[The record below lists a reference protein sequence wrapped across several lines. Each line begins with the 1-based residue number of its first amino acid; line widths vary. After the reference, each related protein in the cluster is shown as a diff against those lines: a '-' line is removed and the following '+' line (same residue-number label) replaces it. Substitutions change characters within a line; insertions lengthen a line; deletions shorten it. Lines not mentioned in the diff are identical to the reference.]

1 MGRIH
6 QLDHATSDGIAAGEV
21 VERPSSVVKELVEN
35 SIDAGATMITA
46 EIMNGG
52 ISLIRITDDGCGM
65 DEEDARLAFSCHA
78 TSKLMTLD
86 DLFSLHT
93 MGFRGEALSSISAAS
108 RVTLRTREPGSD
120 TGTEVVLE
128 AGNILKVTPAGGP
141 SGTSVQVRDL
151 FFNLPARYKF
161 LKKDATESQYI
172 AQLMERFALIRP
184 DISFR
189 LISQGKE
196 ILHSPG
202 NNDPAAALFSVY
214 GKDIVKEC
222 IPVEEDFGDLHFSGF
237 IGKPEIARGN
247 RGEQTVYINDR
258 IIRSKTISSAIDE
271 AYKTMLMKGR
281 YAFLVLSVRIPSH
294 LVDVNVHPQKAE
306 VRFWNDGE
314 VFRAVYHVIHN
325 ALLSVNH
332 VHAFRGAST
341 EEPAVPHENPVAGPE
356 AVLPAAS
363 AEDSRLS
370 ETVRKPGSSAE
381 MLDTIITGTRE
392 KENVLYSDRKKGN
405 AAYPLQTYLSVK
417 EIMPAPP
424 AADPESMAANPASS
438 EGCAVSAEET
448 AVTSQETASA
458 AERNRADSRPYGFA
472 IEDLVR
478 ARIVGV
484 LFSTYIILELNEGMI
499 LLDQHAAHEKI
510 LFEKLHAEYSRDKGK
525 TVPSQLMLTPVILS
539 FTPSDMLFVLENDSL
554 LRSTGFAYEPMGDKE
569 IILREVPAVY
579 GKLNPEQAF
588 RETMDY
594 LRRETPKT
602 DEERLLLLAT
612 TACKAAVKGH
622 DHLAEIEIRGL
633 IADLIKLKNP
643 YHCPH
648 GRPILIRISQK
659 DLEKEF
665 KRIV

>member
-35 SIDAGATMITA
+35 SIDAGATIITA

-52 ISLIRITDDGCGM
+52 IALIRITDNGCGM
-65 DEEDARLAFSCHA
+65 DEEDARLAFTCHA
-78 TSKLMTLD
+78 TSKLQTLE

-108 RVTLRTREPGSD
+108 RVTLRTRQPGAD
-120 TGTEVVLE
+120 VGTEVVLE
-128 AGNILKVTPAGGP
+128 AGQILRVAPAGGP
-141 SGTSVQVRDL
+141 PGTSVQVNDL

-161 LKKDATESQYI
+161 LKKDATEAQYI
-172 AQLMERFALIRP
+172 AQLVERFALIRP

-196 ILHSPG
+196 LFHSPG
-202 NNDPAAALFSVY
+202 NNDPAASLFSVY
-214 GKDIVKEC
+214 GKDIVKDC
-222 IPVEEDFGDLHFSGF
+222 IPIEEDYNDLHFSGF

-258 IIRSKTISSAIDE
+258 IIRSKTITSAIDE

-325 ALLSVNH
+325 SLLSVNH
-332 VHAFRGAST
+332 VHAFHKGQD
-341 EEPAVPHENPVAGPE
+341 EEPSTLKNVQSTLNEAPFTLNEVPASSVIPE
-356 AVLPAAS
+356 KASPAAAMS
-363 AEDSRLS
+363 
-370 ETVRKPGSSAE
+370 GQNSSAQK
-381 MLDTIITGTRE
+381 LDTIIAGTRD
-392 KENVLYSDRKKGN
+392 KENVLYSDRKKGSIS
-405 AAYPLQTYLSVK
+405 YPVQTYLSVK
-417 EIMPAPP
+417 EYATGPFSAGL
-424 AADPESMAANPASS
+424 PEK
-438 EGCAVSAEET
+438 ESAQSP
-448 AVTSQETASA
+448 VK
-458 AERNRADSRPYGFA
+458 EREDAKPLSPYGFA
-472 IEDLVR
+472 IEDLIR
-478 ARIVGV
+478 AKIVGV
-484 LFSTYIILELNEGMI
+484 LFSTYIILELDAGMI

-510 LFEKLHAEYSRDKGK
+510 LFEKLLSEHEKQKDKPI
-525 TVPSQLMLTPVILS
+525 PSQPMLTPFIIT
-539 FTPSDMLFVLENDSL
+539 FTPSDMLFL
-554 LRSTGFAYEPMGDKE
+554 LDNEGLIRSIGFSYEPMGDKE
-569 IILREVPAVY
+569 IILREIPSVY
-579 GKLNPEQAF
+579 GSINPEQAF
-588 RETMDY
+588 RMTLD
-594 LRRETPKT
+594 LIRRETPKT
-602 DEERLLLLAT
+602 DEERLLMLAT

-622 DHLAEIEIRGL
+622 DRLAEIEIRGL
-633 IADLIKLKNP
+633 ISDLCKLKNP

>member
-35 SIDAGATMITA
+35 SIDAGATSITA

-65 DEEDARLAFSCHA
+65 DEEDARLAFTCHA
-78 TSKLMTLD
+78 TSKLQTLE

-108 RVTLRTREPGSD
+108 RVTLRTREPGAD
-120 TGTEVVLE
+120 TGTEVILE
-128 AGNILKVTPAGGP
+128 AGRILKAAPAGGP

-161 LKKDATESQYI
+161 LKKDATEAQYI

-189 LISQGKE
+189 LINQGKE
-196 ILHSPG
+196 VLHSPG
-202 NNDPAAALFSVY
+202 NNDPAAALYSVY

-222 IPVEEDFGDLHFSGF
+222 IPVEEDYNDLHFSGF
-237 IGKPEIARGN
+237 VGKPEIARGN
-247 RGEQTVYINDR
+247 RGEQTIYINDR

-281 YAFLVLSVRIPSH
+281 YAFLVLSIRIPSH

-332 VHAFRGAST
+332 VHSFHGASV
-341 EEPAVPHENPVAGPE
+341 EEPAVPKD
-356 AVLPAAS
+356 PAAAS
-363 AEDSRLS
+363 VTGSF
-370 ETVRKPGSSAE
+370 SSAE
-381 MLDTIITGTRE
+381 KLDTIIAGTRE
-392 KENVLYSDRKKGN
+392 KENILYTDRKKGSQP
-405 AAYPLQTYLSVK
+405 YPVQTFLPVK
-417 EIMPAPP
+417 ENIPVSVT
-424 AADPESMAANPASS
+424 ADPVYMPSVQTNS
-438 EGCAVSAEET
+438 AVVHAELPETEPMSAEEIPSPEMSSPESSSPT
-448 AVTSQETASA
+448 QRDVTKPVS
-458 AERNRADSRPYGFA
+458 PYGFA
-472 IEDLVR
+472 IDDLIR

-484 LFSTYIILELNEGMI
+484 LFSTYIILELDTGMI

-510 LFEKLHAEYSRDKGK
+510 LFEKLLAEYTANRNKP
-525 TVPSQLMLTPVILS
+525 VPAQPMLTPEILP
-539 FTPSDMLFVLENDSL
+539 FTSSDMLFIGENEDFI
-554 LRSTGFAYEPMGDKE
+554 RSAGFAFEPMGDRE
-569 IILREVPAVY
+569 ILLREIPAVY
-579 GKLNPEQAF
+579 GNLNPGQAF
-588 RETMDY
+588 RMTLEHF
-594 LRRETPKT
+594 RRETPKT
-602 DEERLLLLAT
+602 DEERLLVLAT

-622 DHLAEIEIRGL
+622 DRLADIEIRGL
-633 IADLIKLKNP
+633 ISDLCKLSNP

>member
-35 SIDAGATMITA
+35 SIDAGATIITA

-52 ISLIRITDDGCGM
+52 IVLIRITDNGCGM
-65 DEEDARLAFSCHA
+65 DEEDARLAFTCHA
-78 TSKLMTLD
+78 TSKLQTLE

-108 RVTLRTREPGSD
+108 RVTLKTRQPGAD
-120 TGTEVVLE
+120 VGTEVVLE
-128 AGNILKVTPAGGP
+128 AGQILRVAPAGGP
-141 SGTSVQVRDL
+141 PGTSVQVNDL

-161 LKKDATESQYI
+161 LKKDATEAQYI
-172 AQLMERFALIRP
+172 AQLIERFALIRP

-196 ILHSPG
+196 LFHSPG

-214 GKDIVKEC
+214 GKDIVKDC
-222 IPVEEDFGDLHFSGF
+222 IPIEEDYNDLHFSGF

-258 IIRSKTISSAIDE
+258 IIRSKTITSAIDE

-325 ALLSVNH
+325 SLLSVNH
-332 VHAFRGAST
+332 VHAFHKGQD
-341 EEPAVPHENPVAGPE
+341 EEPSTLKNVQSTLNEVPFSLDEVPASSVIPENAS
-356 AVLPAAS
+356 PAAVMS
-363 AEDSRLS
+363 
-370 ETVRKPGSSAE
+370 GQISSAQK
-381 MLDTIITGTRE
+381 LDTIIAGTRE
-392 KENVLYSDRKKGN
+392 KENVLYSDRKTGSVS
-405 AAYPLQTYLSVK
+405 YPTQTYLSVK
-417 EIMPAPP
+417 EY
-424 AADPESMAANPASS
+424 
-438 EGCAVSAEET
+438 
-448 AVTSQETASA
+448 A
-458 AERNRADSRPYGFA
+458 AEPVSIGLPEKESAPSPVKEREDAKPLSPYGFA
-472 IEDLVR
+472 IEDLIR
-478 ARIVGV
+478 AKIVGV
-484 LFSTYIILELNEGMI
+484 LFSTYIILELDAGMI

-510 LFEKLHAEYSRDKGK
+510 LFEKLLSEHEKQKDKPI
-525 TVPSQLMLTPVILS
+525 PSQPMLTPFIIT
-539 FTPSDMLFVLENDSL
+539 FTPSDMLFL
-554 LRSTGFAYEPMGDKE
+554 LDNERLIRSIGFSYEPMGDKE
-569 IILREVPAVY
+569 IILREIPSVY
-579 GKLNPEQAF
+579 GSINPEQSF
-588 RETMDY
+588 RMTLD
-594 LRRETPKT
+594 LIRRETPKT
-602 DEERLLLLAT
+602 DEERLLMLAT

-622 DHLAEIEIRGL
+622 DRLAEIEIRGL
-633 IADLIKLKNP
+633 ISDLCKLKNP

>member
-35 SIDAGATMITA
+35 SIDAGATIITA

-52 ISLIRITDDGCGM
+52 IALIRITDNGCGM
-65 DEEDARLAFSCHA
+65 DEEDARLAFTCHA
-78 TSKLMTLD
+78 TSKLQTLE

-108 RVTLRTREPGSD
+108 RVTLRTRQPGAD
-120 TGTEVVLE
+120 VGTEVVLE
-128 AGNILKVTPAGGP
+128 AGQILRVAPAGGP
-141 SGTSVQVRDL
+141 PGTSVQVNDL

-161 LKKDATESQYI
+161 LKKDATEAQYI
-172 AQLMERFALIRP
+172 AQLVERFALIRP

-196 ILHSPG
+196 LFHSPG

-214 GKDIVKEC
+214 GKDIVRDC
-222 IPVEEDFGDLHFSGF
+222 IPIEEDYNDLHFSGF

-258 IIRSKTISSAIDE
+258 IIRSKTITSAIDE

-325 ALLSVNH
+325 SLLSVNH
-332 VHAFRGAST
+332 VHAFHKGQDEETSTLKEAPSTLNEVPASSVIP
-341 EEPAVPHENPVAGPE
+341 EKASPATTMG
-356 AVLPAAS
+356 
-363 AEDSRLS
+363 
-370 ETVRKPGSSAE
+370 GQISSAQK
-381 MLDTIITGTRE
+381 LDTIIAGTRE
-392 KENVLYSDRKKGN
+392 KENVLYSDRKTGSVS
-405 AAYPLQTYLSVK
+405 YPVQTYLSVK
-417 EIMPAPP
+417 EYATGPVSSGLPEKESAPSP
-424 AADPESMAANPASS
+424 
-438 EGCAVSAEET
+438 VK
-448 AVTSQETASA
+448 
-458 AERNRADSRPYGFA
+458 EREDAKPLSPYGFA
-472 IEDLVR
+472 IEDLIR
-478 ARIVGV
+478 AKIVGV
-484 LFSTYIILELNEGMI
+484 LFSTYIILELDAGMI

-510 LFEKLHAEYSRDKGK
+510 LFEKLLSEHEKQKDKPI
-525 TVPSQLMLTPVILS
+525 PSQPMLTPFIIT
-539 FTPSDMLFVLENDSL
+539 FTPSDMLFL
-554 LRSTGFAYEPMGDKE
+554 LDNEELIRSIGFSYETMGDNE
-569 IILREVPAVY
+569 IILREIPSVY
-579 GKLNPEQAF
+579 GSINPEQAF
-588 RETMDY
+588 RMTLD
-594 LRRETPKT
+594 LIRRETPKT
-602 DEERLLLLAT
+602 DEERLLMLAT

-622 DHLAEIEIRGL
+622 DRLAEIEIRGL
-633 IADLIKLKNP
+633 ISDLCKLKNP